1 MSGNRETPTAARD
14 WTELREGVRE
24 VVLTLAATFAFGFA
38 WAAIEMG
45 RLGTEPVEIAAS
57 TFETGYDQAA
67 WSGQ

>member
-1 MSGNRETPTAARD
+1 
-14 WTELREGVRE
+14 VRE